1 MNTREIIEM
10 SSAHLMRNYGRLPL
24 ALVRGAGSWVWDADG
39 RKYLDFVSGIAVNSL
54 GHCHPK
60 VVEAIHEAASQ
71 ILHCSNLYHIE
82 PQAQLAAFLTEKA
95 GLGKAFF
102 CNSGAEANEA
112 AIKLA
117 RRYVKLFVSPDR
129 FEVITAENSFHGRT
143 LGTVTATGQTKYQK
157 GFEPLLPGFRYIPLN
172 DCSALRGAVSASS
185 AAVMLEPI
193 QGEGGVRPCTIEFM
207 QQARQLCDEA
217 GIPLIFDEVQTGLGR
232 TGKWFASE
240 HYGVKPD
247 IVTMAKA
254 LGGGLPIGC
263 TLASD
268 RVAQG
273 FEPGT
278 HASTFGG
285 GPFITRVALAAMQA
299 IEDEQL
305 VAAAAAAGEYLQN
318 ALRLMAERYPK
329 LIGEVRGAGCL
340 IGVELQVPAASFVS
354 EAMKRGLLLITAG
367 PQVVRLLPPLN
378 VTTAQMNEA
387 LSTFEDVL
395 ESMAKTETKAE

>member
-1 MNTREIIEM
+1 MNTQQIIEM

-24 ALVRGAGSWVWDADG
+24 ALVRGEGSYVWDADG
-39 RKYLDFVSGIAVNSL
+39 KKYLDFISGIAVNSL

-60 VVEAIHEAASQ
+60 VVEAIHEAADQ

-95 GLGKAFF
+95 GLDKAFF

-117 RRYVKLFVSPDR
+117 RRYVKLFVSSDR

-143 LGTVTATGQTKYQK
+143 LATVTATGQAKYQK
-157 GFEPLLPGFRYIPLN
+157 GFEPLVPGFRYVPLN
-172 DCSALRGAVSASS
+172 DASALQDAVGSTT

-193 QGEGGVRPCTIEFM
+193 QGEGGVRPCTMEFV
-207 QQARQLCDEA
+207 QRARQLCDEA

-232 TGKWFASE
+232 TGKWFAFE
-240 HYGVKPD
+240 HFGVKPD

-263 TLASD
+263 TLASE
-268 RVAQG
+268 RLAQG

-285 GPFITRVALAAMQA
+285 GPFVTKVALAAMQA
-299 IEDEQL
+299 TEDERL
-305 VAAAAAAGEYLQN
+305 VEAAATAGEYLQS
-318 ALRLMAERYPK
+318 ALRQMAKDYPD
-329 LIGEVRGAGCL
+329 IVGEIRGRGA
-340 IGVELQVPAASFVS
+340 
-354 EAMKRGLLLITAG
+354 
-367 PQVVRLLPPLN
+367 
-378 VTTAQMNEA
+378 
-387 LSTFEDVL
+387 
-395 ESMAKTETKAE
+395 